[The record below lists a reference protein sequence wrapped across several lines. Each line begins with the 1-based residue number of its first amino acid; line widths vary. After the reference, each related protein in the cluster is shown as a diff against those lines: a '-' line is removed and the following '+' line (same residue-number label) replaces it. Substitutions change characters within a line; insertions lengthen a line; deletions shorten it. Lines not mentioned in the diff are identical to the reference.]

1 MHVTILLCT
10 LAAVIGLPVGYYI
23 GWEAEELARWF
34 DERMD
39 REWDLHPVCAWEG
52 WR

>member
-1 MHVTILLCT
+1 MLVLIVLCLLCGIEGFRFGMW
-10 LAAVIGLPVGYYI
+10 IG
-23 GWEAEELARWF
+23 AELEHLGRWF
-34 DERMD
+34 DDRMD